1 MERTEERQRLTRWM
15 EESQHQI
22 SFMIPRL
29 LDDHDHFSE
38 KLEASEQESA
48 RLRDEL
54 SELKRQIGALQSETE
69 SLRHEHAAI
78 GEALS
83 TALEYSG
90 QIQKSLEE
98 LHGGLLAG
106 HSVGFAASTV

>member
-22 SFMIPRL
+22 SAMIPRL

-54 SELKRQIGALQSETE
+54 SELKRQVGDLQSETE
-69 SLRHEHAAI
+69 SLRNERAAI

-83 TALEYSG
+83 SALEYSS
-90 QIQKSLEE
+90 QIQRSLEE
-98 LHGGLLAG
+98 LHGRLLAG
-106 HSVGFAASTV
+106 HSAGFAGSTV

>member
-1 MERTEERQRLTRWM
+1 MERTEERQQLTRWM

-29 LDDHDHFSE
+29 LDDRDHFAE

-54 SELKRQIGALQSETE
+54 SELKRQDGGLQSETE

-78 GEALS
+78 GEAVS
-83 TALEYSG
+83 SALEYSS
-90 QIQKSLEE
+90 QIQKSLQE
-98 LHGGLLAG
+98 LHGRLLAG
-106 HSVGFAASTV
+106 HSASFAGSTV